1 MTAEKLMDTCESM
14 EAVKKALSE
23 IKEYALTAEMDDACR
38 RKVITFLSKD
48 IIGCDLLMNCA
59 ERKHLCE
66 KLEEIRRQEEDE

>member
-1 MTAEKLMDTCESM
+1 MNAEKLMDTCESM
-14 EAVKKALSE
+14 ETVKKALNK

-38 RKVITFLSKD
+38 RKVVTFLSKD

-66 KLEEIRRQEEDE
+66 QLDEIRRQEENE